1 MEFSFDVREGSQ
13 EGLRSPNAS
22 RPQAGARPAA
32 QKAAPTGSDP
42 ASDRLRKA
50 IERNRAK
57 QAKRDGDSPT
67 PQRAAPQRAQSPR
80 GGQQQSQPSEAM
92 LRAQAQA
99 QAQAVRQRAAQARM
113 GTAAPNSAPPQ
124 RPASSAQQQRSAA
137 PPMGAAARMQSAQAS
152 RPTAASRMNTAGPE
166 ARPTARAAVKEQVK
180 PAEEKKG
187 FSIPGFGRKKAEL
200 EPMDDESL
208 PVRATRKTV
217 AKPES
222 TEFLTALRKS
232 PKKSPSSVGY
242 STAKRKVKTKKK
254 GQKTEEMAISYLVK
268 FAWGFAG
275 FLLLRLVFAEGGVMD
290 YYAGESLLNE
300 KFEEHQMIQRD
311 NKDLAAEIEKIRYDK
326 NFQKKLVRDNLG
338 FIAKDEY
345 MILFPKNKV
354 SSTR

>member
-13 EGLRSPNAS
+13 EGLRSPNES
-22 RPQAGARPAA
+22 RRRPGEKPMPPKLAA
-32 QKAAPTGSDP
+32 AGSDP

-57 QAKRDGDSPT
+57 QARRDDDAP
-67 PQRAAPQRAQSPR
+67 APQRAPTQRPQASA
-80 GGQQQSQPSEAM
+80 QQTQPSEAM

-99 QAQAVRQRAAQARM
+99 QAQAARQRAAQARM
-113 GTAAPNSAPPQ
+113 AASTPNPGSAQRHGAPSQAQRTAAA
-124 RPASSAQQQRSAA
+124 
-137 PPMGAAARMQSAQAS
+137 PMGAAARMQSAAVNRGATTS
-152 RPTAASRMNTAGPE
+152 RMAASSQE
-166 ARPTARAAVKEQVK
+166 ARPVAREAAK
-180 PAEEKKG
+180 PTEGKKS

-200 EPMDDESL
+200 EPMEDENL
-208 PVRATRKTV
+208 PVRTTRKAV
-217 AKPES
+217 ANSEN

-232 PKKSPSSVGY
+232 PRKSPAAVGY
-242 STAKRKVKTKKK
+242 STAKRQVKTKKK

-268 FAWGFAG
+268 FAWVFTG
-275 FLLLRLVFAEGGVMD
+275 FLLLRLVFSEGGVMD

-300 KFEEHQMIQRD
+300 KFEEYQMIQKD
-311 NKDLAAEIEKIRYDK
+311 NKDLAFEIEKIRYDK

-354 SSTR
+354 SSMR